1 MKLEQTLFGA
11 HFQNPVLLAAGTCG
25 FGEELA
31 GVTDLTRLGGLVT
44 KSITVEP
51 RYGNPPPR
59 VAEVGDA
66 MINSIGLTN
75 PGLARACAENLP
87 WIRENLSEIR
97 VFVSVAGHRTEDYFE
112 IVERF
117 DQEDGFLGFELNLSC
132 PNDTRLGGL
141 SFSLDPD
148 ALATVVRG
156 VKDRTRRPVLVKLAP
171 NTPDIGETAALA
183 EAAGADG
190 ITLVNT
196 MPGLVIDPRT
206 RRPVIGAGAGGLSGP
221 AMRAVAV
228 HAVAKARART
238 TIPLI
243 GVGGVT
249 NAADAVQFFLAGAS
263 LVQVG
268 TASFADP
275 RAGER
280 LVVGLERWGSD
291 HGVGSLGELIG
302 EVRLHEARLP
312 DTGDEA
318 T

>member
-11 HFQNPVLLAAGTCG
+11 RFQNPVLLAAGTCG
-25 FGEELA
+25 FGEELSE
-31 GVTDLTRLGGLVT
+31 VTDLSRLGGLVT
-44 KSITVEP
+44 KSITMEP
-51 RYGNPPPR
+51 RHGNPAPR

-75 PGLARACAENLP
+75 PGVDRACSDHLP
-87 WIRENLSEIR
+87 WIREHLSSIQ
-97 VFVSVAGHRTEDYFE
+97 VFVSVAGHRAEEYFE
-112 IVERF
+112 LVERF
-117 DQEDGFLGFELNLSC
+117 DQEVGFLGFEINLSC

-141 SFSLDPD
+141 PFALDPE

-156 VKDRTRRPVLVKLAP
+156 VKKRTDRPVLIKLAP
-171 NTPDIGETAALA
+171 NAPDIGETAATA
-183 EAAGADG
+183 EEAGADG

-228 HAVAKARART
+228 HAVAKASART
-238 TIPLI
+238 SIPLI

-249 NAADAVQFFLAGAS
+249 CAADAVQFFLAGAS

-280 LVVGLERWGSD
+280 VVAGLEQWGAAN
-291 HGVGSLGELIG
+291 GVGALEELIG
-302 EVRLHEARLP
+302 AAQLSAAAAPQRIGE
-312 DTGDEA
+312 GK
-318 T
+318 

>member
-11 HFQNPVLLAAGTCG
+11 YFQNPVLLAAGTCG

-51 RYGNPPPR
+51 RHGNPPPR

-75 PGLARACAENLP
+75 PGLARACTENLP

-97 VFVSVAGHRTEDYFE
+97 VFVSVAGHRTEDYFK

-243 GVGGVT
+243 GVGGIT
-249 NAADAVQFFLAGAS
+249 NAEDAVQFFLAGAS

-302 EVRLHEARLP
+302 EVRLDEARLP
-312 DTGDEA
+312 DTRDEA